1 MTGNEWDTADTC
13 PVSGTPASCVANT
26 LLQSSEKESKVPGG
40 IDLPGWVQVQDAP
53 QRIWE
58 KKVVLIC
65 SVGMLN
71 LH

>member
-1 MTGNEWDTADTC
+1 MGC
-13 PVSGTPASCVANT
+13 YRYLSCLCIPASWMANA
-26 LLQSSEKESKVPGG
+26 LLQNGVKKAKRVGT
-40 IDLPGWVQVQDAP
+40 IDFPRWVQVQDAP